1 MTDPRNLRKTTYRL
15 YPTPKQVLALDA
27 LLRSH
32 QQLYNAALEERI
44 SAWTKAKLSI
54 SYEDQCKSLT
64 VLRNDLP
71 EWASAANCSSQQ
83 MTLRRLKRA
92 FDAFFRRVKSGQ
104 TPGFPRFK
112 SMDRF
117 PGFSFKSHG
126 DGWRFTPEDNWK
138 HGSLRLSG
146 VGQITAR
153 GQARQGGEIRSSEV
167 LKRNG
172 QWFLSLTLG
181 IGAPNRARTADGAM
195 AFDWGVATF
204 LSGVTH
210 ANEVISIDSPRW
222 WQADKD
228 KIVALQRE
236 VSGKRNKRSNRR
248 RKAVA
253 KLSQAK
259 AKTARRRLNWLHH
272 TSAQLAERFALVA
285 TEELNIKNMTRSASG
300 TEENPGKN
308 VAQKAGLNREIL
320 DTAPALFT
328 QLLRCK
334 VLETGGEWVEAPTR
348 KLKPSQRCPHCWA
361 VQKKTLS
368 ERTHSCAKCGHTE
381 PRDTASA
388 RVVLRWALE
397 SESDGRE
404 PRQYGV
410 HHAPRE
416 TPSFAQHRVG

>member
-1 MTDPRNLRKTTYRL
+1 MSDPRNLRKTTYRL
-15 YPTPKQVLALDA
+15 YPTPKQALALDA

-83 MTLRRLKRA
+83 MTLRRLKKA
-92 FDAFFRRVKSGQ
+92 FDAFFRRVKAGQ

-112 SMDRF
+112 SLDRF

-138 HGSLRLSG
+138 HGTLRLSG
-146 VGQITAR
+146 VGHIAAR
-153 GQARQGGEIRSSEV
+153 GKARQGGEIRSSEV
-167 LKRNG
+167 LHRNG
-172 QWFLSLTLG
+172 QWFLSLTLD
-181 IGAPNRARTADGAM
+181 IGAPKRARTADGAM
-195 AFDWGVATF
+195 AFDWGVETF

-210 ANEVISIDSPRW
+210 ANEVISIDNPRW

-228 KIVALQRE
+228 KIVDLQRH
-236 VSGKRNKRSNRR
+236 VSSKPNKRSNRR

-259 AKTARRRLNWLHH
+259 AKTARRRLNWLHQ
-272 TSAQLAERFALVA
+272 TSAQLAQRFALVA
-285 TEELNIKNMTRSASG
+285 SEKLDIAHMTRSASG
-300 TEENPGKN
+300 TEEDPGKN
-308 VAQKAGLNREIL
+308 VVQKAGLNREIL

-328 QLLRCK
+328 SLIRCK
-334 VLETGGEWVEAPTR
+334 VLETGGEWMEAPTR

-397 SESDGRE
+397 SEIDGRE
-404 PRQYGV
+404 PRQYGG
-410 HHAPRE
+410 HLAPRE
-416 TPSFAQHRVG
+416 TSPFAQHRVG